1 MGAERLTQIPV
12 GQRVTLRRRL
22 PDGRASDVVG
32 TVTAHDDEAVTLHTM
47 RQGEVRVPYA
57 EVVVH
62 RVVRPV
68 PWRVGAFLRRA
79 GVAVLDLDGVLRT
92 FDTSGELARAE
103 SALGLDAGVV
113 LELAFALPEA
123 QAMVTG
129 RARYAEWMT
138 AVRARLLTDGH
149 AEETV
154 ERLVGT
160 WQEDRGTPVEP
171 TVALVDTLVAAGT
184 PVFVFTN
191 GTDRVPDELEHVGLG
206 RLVPM
211 LLNAHDLGW
220 AKPAQE
226 AYGVAHAEIERRLA
240 RAVGRA
246 EVHFTD
252 DRPGNVEAAREFG
265 WQARVFTPPAPGQV

>member
-1 MGAERLTQIPV
+1 MGAEGLDQIAL

-32 TVTAHDDEAVTLHTM
+32 TLTARDETGLTLQTM
-47 RQGEVRVPYA
+47 RRGEVRVPYD
-57 EVVVH
+57 EIVVH
-62 RVVRPV
+62 RIVRPV
-68 PWRVGAFLRRA
+68 PWRVGNFLRRA

-92 FDTSGELARAE
+92 FDTSGELARASE
-103 SALGLDAGVV
+103 DLGLSAERV

-129 RARYAEWMT
+129 RARHTEWMT
-138 AVRARLLTDGH
+138 AVRARLLADEH
-149 AEETV
+149 AEDAV
-154 ERLVGT
+154 ERLVAT
-160 WQEDRGTPVEP
+160 WLADRGTPIGP
-171 TVALVDTLVAAGT
+171 TVELVDDLVASGT

-191 GTDRVPDELEHVGLG
+191 GTDRVPQELEHIGLA

-220 AKPAQE
+220 AKPAPE
-226 AYGVAHAEIERRLA
+226 AFEVAHAEIERRLG
-240 RAVGRA
+240 RTVGRM

-252 DRPGNVEAAREFG
+252 DRPGNCDAARAFG
-265 WQARVFTPPAPGQV
+265 WQARIFTPPVKS

>member
-1 MGAERLTQIPV
+1 MGAEGVDQVPV

-22 PDGRASDVVG
+22 PDGTAADVVG
-32 TVTAHDDEAVTLHTM
+32 TVVAHDAEGVRLHTT
-47 RQGEVRVPYA
+47 RRGEVRVPYA

-103 SALGLDAGVV
+103 AELGLEAGAV
-113 LELAFALPEA
+113 LELAFGLPEA
-123 QAMVTG
+123 RAMLTG
-129 RARYAEWMT
+129 RTRYAEWMT
-138 AVRARLLTDGH
+138 AVRVRLLADEHAEEAVERLLT
-149 AEETV
+149 V
-154 ERLVGT
+154 
-160 WQEDRGTPVEP
+160 WQGDRGTPVGP
-171 TVALVDTLVAAGT
+171 TVALVDALVAAGT
-184 PVFVFTN
+184 PAFVFTN
-191 GTDRVPDELEHVGLG
+191 GTDRVPEELEHVGLG

-211 LLNAHDLGW
+211 LLNAHDLGF
-220 AKPAQE
+220 AKPAPE
-226 AYGVAHAEIERRLA
+226 AYGVAHAEIERRLG
-240 RAVGRA
+240 RTVGRA

-265 WQARVFTPPAPGQV
+265 WQGRVFTPPAPGQW